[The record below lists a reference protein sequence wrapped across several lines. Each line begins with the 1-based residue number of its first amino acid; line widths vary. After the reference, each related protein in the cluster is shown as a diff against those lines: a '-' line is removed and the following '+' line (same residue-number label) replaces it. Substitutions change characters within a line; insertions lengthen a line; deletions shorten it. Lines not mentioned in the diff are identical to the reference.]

1 MSQHRSRTISRL
13 SNRLS
18 QHTTTGVLGGAAIL
32 ATGLTLASIA
42 GADSDP
48 DAGHGADYTVA
59 ASTDDP
65 ADSGES
71 TDSAAPADPARTGPV
86 VAFGDSYFSAPS
98 VPEGLGP
105 CGRSTGNWTRLAA
118 AETGRD
124 IHDYSCA
131 GDTSTT
137 MLDRVDEAVKA
148 GDLDAGT
155 ATVVLAIGGND
166 FSHQKAVLGDTV
178 GDLPETRGKVLGN
191 IAEAVSRIRAA
202 APDARLVFTGYLP
215 STDGP
220 KVCRDAGTSVDD
232 EPLND
237 LEAYISGTMAR
248 AAEAAGASFVD
259 VRDAAAGNS
268 TCSPV
273 GTRYVSGSDDG
284 SSDVLLKWH
293 PTQAGNRFMADLLIP
308 EL

>member
-1 MSQHRSRTISRL
+1 M
-13 SNRLS
+13 
-18 QHTTTGVLGGAAIL
+18 
-32 ATGLTLASIA
+32 
-42 GADSDP
+42 
-48 DAGHGADYTVA
+48 
-59 ASTDDP
+59 
-65 ADSGES
+65 
-71 TDSAAPADPARTGPV
+71 
-86 VAFGDSYFSAPS
+86 
-98 VPEGLGP
+98 PEGLGP
-105 CGRSTGNWTRLAA
+105 CGRSSGNWTRLAA

-137 MLDRVDEAVKA
+137 MLDRVDDAVRS
-148 GDLDAGT
+148 GDLDTGT

-178 GDLPETRGKVLGN
+178 GDLPETRGKVLAN
-191 IAEAVSRIRAA
+191 VAEAVSRIRAA

-220 KVCRDAGTSVDD
+220 KVCRDAGASVDD
-232 EPLND
+232 GPLND
-237 LEAYISGTMAR
+237 LEAYISATMAR
-248 AAEAAGASFVD
+248 AAEAAGASYVD

-293 PTQAGNRFMADLLIP
+293 PTQAGNRFMADQLIP
-308 EL
+308 EP